1 MGACLDNNRW
11 ADIVDMQL
19 RSSDFSFIEKRF
31 EITDL
36 LLETLGFYFFKAR
49 DKSTG
54 KRVLLKLIKA
64 RFPLPSDLVKLKNH
78 FDIVRQ
84 LSGDFVVQAVEHW
97 QEDGVQVLVLED
109 LGGGS
114 LRQFAE
120 RRLDQSLET
129 ESKRKYLQAFHI
141 ASKIAQALLHFEKH
155 AVCHGCLSPDTIWT
169 VPSGSLIRLCDYS
182 YARAKLGEVSNAW
195 HAPSDSRELRYMAP
209 EIDIA
214 DPLSATQKSD
224 FYSLGAVLY
233 YLLEQCSS
241 AAAASSSHVNK
252 TFPDSF
258 LCDVDLGAAGG
269 SVLLGFMGKLLH
281 EDVSQR
287 PSNAGEVVKGI
298 RDCIAWLNSGS
309 VEAVQSAAVG
319 SGAEVF
325 RTSDE
330 LVGRESE
337 MQTLQNTLYGA
348 CCGETGRCSF
358 QVVKITGRAGMGKS
372 ALSQKFLREAIEKG
386 SLVARGQYGQYRSD
400 EPLSAIL
407 SALGGLLMQILTD
420 SPEAQARWREKLLL
434 AMGEQAGVLVEVL
447 PTLEELLG
455 PQPKVSLI
463 SGELAAR
470 RLSSVLR
477 QFLSVFYEPG
487 CPLVV
492 YLDDLQWADQS
503 SIRLLDD
510 LFKTMSD
517 AHVLF
522 VLAYRNDQSAAL
534 MPGRK
539 QFLGLADGNDFTTT
553 IDLQALLSADI
564 AQIVAK
570 TLGCSVA
577 KGKPLAQLVEQ
588 KTVGDPFYIHQFL
601 HALNREG
608 KIEFSPQDAC
618 WVCDLSAVR
627 RASLTEHV
635 VTFMS
640 NRLQELEVE
649 TLEILQV
656 MSCLGANV
664 DIQTLARS
672 MDRPRLEVAR
682 LVWAALSSGLVVLE
696 HDIYKFQHSAN
707 DEEPLDEFTV
717 LYDEGLE
724 FCLLHDRVRQA
735 AYSLIPAADRG
746 VWHARLGRRLLAHY
760 ERGGDDRSLFD
771 ILDKLGSG
779 LDYIDDPDE
788 RLSMSALCLQAG
800 IKARTYIAYDE
811 SLSYL
816 QRGINVLG
824 VADKQS
830 NQQHR
835 VIIHLEAATSALLAS
850 RFNTAFELLGS
861 IEKNLSAPLE
871 ILQHALLSVQL
882 CCLVNRLDEAL
893 EQGYKSLERF
903 DRNRI
908 TSAQMAALGGPA
920 NDQLAKMTESSA
932 AMEDQV
938 ALMLMLSMTP
948 AAFYTTHDAYQEL
961 VLTQVQFCMDR
972 GGSPNASLAICNY
985 GTLFIGQG
993 DYPRAF
999 ALVDDIEKIEQN
1011 FPSDEVL
1018 RHKRVLLNSF
1028 YRHWREPL
1036 VQVVEDCK
1044 LSADRCIE
1052 LGDYIFASYAAVF
1065 YADKAFF
1072 CCQDLTQFESQVGE
1086 YAEFTGQVL
1095 HQVPHYQLSVWHQVS
1110 LNLISGSLELAEL
1123 EGSAFSER
1131 QSLATLE
1138 KNKNE
1143 MILFYF
1149 YFSKALLALHF
1160 DQPIAAK
1167 RNILKA
1173 KMTLQSCSATY
1184 CGSLLAIYEVI
1195 IAYANDGGEETAGVM
1210 AAYRQNGTAHA
1221 PEQLMNLGHY
1231 GSLLLAIECSAA
1243 GELEKAKAHYTVAL
1257 DGALH
1262 RGMVHDALFI
1272 KERMARFYVANG
1284 KRSEATDLF
1293 EQCYHDYNRWGA
1305 RAKADHLRRQFST
1318 YMPIDLSL

>member
-1 MGACLDNNRW
+1 MGACLVNNRW
-11 ADIVDMQL
+11 AELVVMQL

-31 EITDL
+31 ETTDL
-36 LLETLGFYFFKAR
+36 LLETYGFYFFKAR
-49 DKSTG
+49 EKSTG

-64 RFPLPSDLVKLKNH
+64 RFPLASDLAKLNNH
-78 FDIVRQ
+78 FGIVQQ
-84 LSGDFVVQAVEHW
+84 LSGDFVVKAVEHW

-120 RRLDQSLET
+120 RRLNQPLET

-141 ASKIAQALLHFEKH
+141 ASKIALALQSFEKH
-155 AVCHGCLSPDTIWT
+155 AVCHGSLSPDTIWT

-182 YARAKLGEVSNAW
+182 YAQAKLGGVSNAW
-195 HAPSDSRELRYMAP
+195 HAPSDSREARYMAP

-214 DPLSATQKSD
+214 DPHSATQQSD

-241 AAAASSSHVNK
+241 TAGVSGSHVNK
-252 TFPDSF
+252 LFPDGF
-258 LCDVDLGAAGG
+258 LSDVDLSAAGG

-281 EDVSQR
+281 EDDSQR
-287 PSNAGEVVKGI
+287 PSNAGEVVKGL
-298 RDCIAWLNSGS
+298 RDCIAWLDSGS
-309 VEAVQSAAVG
+309 VEAVQSAIDG
-319 SGAEVF
+319 SGAEIF
-325 RTSDE
+325 KTSDE
-330 LVGRESE
+330 LFGRESE
-337 MQTLQNTLYGA
+337 MQTLRDALYGT

-372 ALSQKFLREAIEKG
+372 ALSQKFLREALEKG

-407 SALGGLLMQILTD
+407 NALGGLLMQILTD
-420 SPEAQARWREKLLL
+420 SPEVQARWREKLLL
-434 AMGEQAGVLVEVL
+434 AMGEHAGVLVELL

-455 PQPKVSLI
+455 PRPKVSLI

-470 RLSSVLR
+470 RLSNVLR
-477 QFLSVFYEPG
+477 QFLSAFYEPG

-510 LFKTMSD
+510 LCRTMSD
-517 AHVLF
+517 AHVLL
-522 VLAYRNDQSAAL
+522 VLAYRNDQSAAV

-539 QFLGLADGNDFTTT
+539 QFLGLAEGGEYTTT
-553 IDLQALLSADI
+553 IDLQALSPKDI
-564 AQIVAK
+564 AQIVAE

-577 KGKPLAQLVEQ
+577 KGRPLAQLVEQ
-588 KTVGDPFYIHQFL
+588 KTAGDPFYIHQFL
-601 HALNREG
+601 HALYREG
-608 KIEFSPQDAC
+608 QIEFSSQDAC

-640 NRLQELEVE
+640 NRLQELEAE
-649 TLEILQV
+649 TLEVLQV
-656 MSCLGANV
+656 MSCLGASV
-664 DIQTLARS
+664 DVQTLARS
-672 MDRPRLEVAR
+672 MDRSRLDVAR
-682 LVWAALSSGLVVLE
+682 LVWVALSSGLMVLE
-696 HDIYKFQHSAN
+696 HDVYKFQHSAN

-746 VWHARLGRRLLAHY
+746 RWHARLGKRLLAHY

-779 LDYIDDPDE
+779 SDYIEDPDE
-788 RLSMSALCLQAG
+788 RLSMSALFLQAG
-800 IKARTYIAYDE
+800 IKARAYIAYDE

-824 VADKQS
+824 GAEKKS
-830 NQQHR
+830 SQQHR
-835 VIIHLEAATSALLAS
+835 VTIHLEAATSALLAS
-850 RFNTAFELLGS
+850 RFNTAFELLGAV
-861 IEKNLSAPLE
+861 EKSLNAPLE

-893 EQGYKSLERF
+893 EQGYRSLERF

-908 TSAQMAALGGPA
+908 TSAQMVALSGPT
-920 NDQLAKMTESSA
+920 NDRVRGISESVA
-932 AMEDQV
+932 VMEDQV

-961 VLTQVQFCMDR
+961 VLSQIQFCIDR

-985 GTLFIGQG
+985 GTLFIGKG
-993 DYPRAF
+993 DCSRAF
-999 ALVDDIEKIEQN
+999 ALYDDIEAVEQS

-1018 RHKRVLLNSF
+1018 RHKSVLLNSF

-1036 VQVVEDCK
+1036 GEVVEDCK

-1095 HQVPHYQLSVWHQVS
+1095 HQVPHYQLSVWHQVA
-1110 LNLISGSLELAEL
+1110 LNLISGSMELSEL

-1131 QSLATLE
+1131 QSLAALE

-1160 DQPIAAK
+1160 DQPVAAS

-1173 KMTLQSCSATY
+1173 KQTLQSCSATY

-1195 IAYANDGGEETAGVM
+1195 VAYDNDVNEEAAVAM
-1210 AAYRQNGTAHA
+1210 ADYRQNGTSHA
-1221 PEQLMNLGHY
+1221 PEQQLNLGHY
-1231 GSLLLAIECSAA
+1231 DALLTAIECSAI
-1243 GELEKAKAHYTVAL
+1243 GKLEKAKGHFASAL

-1284 KRSEATDLF
+1284 MRSQATELF